1 MNMRTGVVVAL
12 VLVAVLGFT
21 AWMNNRERPQGANA
35 PPSAPEETTEPTT
48 PAEPQ
53 VSPPTS
59 TDPGVTWTVPKG
71 WLTQIEGQMRIATYI
86 VPGAT
91 QGEDAECAV
100 FYFGP
105 GAGGGVE
112 MNLQRWQDEFASVEK
127 RDSGTRTAGG
137 IAIATLAVTGTYSG
151 HTMRTDSAAGPHE
164 HWALRGAIVQGPQ
177 GDVFFKLT
185 GPAATVAAAGAH
197 FDAMLASIRAKKG

>member
-1 MNMRTGVVVAL
+1 MNMRIGVVVAV
-12 VLVAVLGFT
+12 VLVAVLGLV
-21 AWMNNRERPQGANA
+21 AWMNNRERPQAAAPA
-35 PPSAPEETTEPTT
+35 PPEASEPAAPD
-48 PAEPQ
+48 EPQ
-53 VSPPTS
+53 ISPPAA

-71 WLTQIEGQMRIATYI
+71 WLTQIEGQMRLATYI

-91 QGEDAECAV
+91 QGDDAECAV

-112 MNLQRWQDEFASVEK
+112 MNLQRWQDEFASVETHDRK
-127 RDSGTRTAGG
+127 TRTVAG

-151 HTMRTDSAAGPHE
+151 HTMRTDAAAGPHE

-185 GPAATVAAAGAH
+185 GPAATVAAAGH
-197 FDAMLASIRAKKG
+197 RFDEMLGSIRAKKS

>member
-1 MNMRTGVVVAL
+1 M
-12 VLVAVLGFT
+12 LVAVLGLV
-21 AWMNNRERPQGANA
+21 AWMNTRERPQGAA
-35 PPSAPEETTEPTT
+35 PPPSAPEETTEPAA

-53 VSPPTS
+53 VSAPTV

-71 WLTQIEGQMRIATYI
+71 WLTQIEGTMRVATYI

-91 QGEDAECAV
+91 QGDDAECAV

-127 RDSGTRTAGG
+127 REAKTRTVGG
-137 IAIATLAVTGTYSG
+137 IAIATLAVSGTYSG
-151 HTMRTDSAAGPHE
+151 HTMRTDAAAGPHE

-185 GPAATVAAAGAH
+185 GPAATVAAAAPR
-197 FDAMLASIRAKKG
+197 FDAMLGSIRAKKG